1 MALLLALGVLVAAT
15 RSVPASGATR
25 WVLGTSGTSLTLNG
39 VKHAFVGVDAYE
51 IATEWGTPDAEVNSP
66 ILS

>member
-1 MALLLALGVLVAAT
+1 
-15 RSVPASGATR
+15 
-25 WVLGTSGTSLTLNG
+25 LNG